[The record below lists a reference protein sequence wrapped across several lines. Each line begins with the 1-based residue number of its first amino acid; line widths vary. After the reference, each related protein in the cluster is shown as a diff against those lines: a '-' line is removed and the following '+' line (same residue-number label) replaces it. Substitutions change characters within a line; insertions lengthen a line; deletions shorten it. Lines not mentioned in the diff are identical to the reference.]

1 MTVLRKTWLTALL
14 ALGVWLGCGEEGVP
28 PSIGANLLQNNSFE
42 DGLQGWWTVTDS
54 EGGMVTT
61 LPEAATSGA
70 LGLAL
75 YKGKGGWGAS
85 AGQGTPPHSVGQT
98 IHISANLKGGAGG
111 EVAYIGYHSQGFW
124 VPLSDKW
131 QNISRL
137 MLMTDDAG
145 DAVVFITNTT
155 ELSTIHVDDMIVAP
169 VTVAQGDADKLP
181 DNLLRNGS
189 FESELSLWDFW
200 TDSSGGTASTSRE
213 AGRSGYAGLVLTKGA
228 DGWATNVK
236 QQLVKPLAEGEQYR
250 VEFQLQGAR
259 GGETVEVCLQVN
271 HDPWNGPCVAVVA
284 SKGWKG
290 FSRTLSIDASLDGQ
304 RLGALV
310 SLKSEGSVRVDD
322 VSLVLEGG
330 TAQRGSFAG
339 CPPTSSA
346 SVWP

>member
-1 MTVLRKTWLTALL
+1 MTALRKPWLTALL
-14 ALGVWLGCGEEGVP
+14 ALGVWLGCGEEEFP
-28 PSIGANLLQNNSFE
+28 PSVGANQLLNHSFE
-42 DGLQGWWTVTDS
+42 AGLEGWWTVTDS

-61 LPEAATSGA
+61 LPEAASSGA

-85 AGQGTPPHSVGQT
+85 AGQGTPPPSMGQT
-98 IHISANLKGGAGG
+98 VQLSANLRGGAGG
-111 EVAYIGYHSQGFW
+111 EMAYIGYYSQGFW
-124 VPLSDKW
+124 VTLSDKW
-131 QNISRL
+131 QTVSRL
-137 MLMTDDAG
+137 MLITEDKGDD
-145 DAVVFITNTT
+145 VVFITNIT
-155 ELSTIHVDDMIVAP
+155 ELSTIHVDDVIVAP

-200 TDSSGGTASTSRE
+200 TDSSKGTATTSRV

-236 QQLVKPLAEGEQYR
+236 QQLVTPVAQGEQYR
-250 VEFQLQGAR
+250 LEFQLQGAR
-259 GGETVEVCLQVN
+259 GGESVEVCLQVN

-284 SKGWKG
+284 SKGWKS
-290 FSRTLSIDASLDGQ
+290 FSQMLPIDASLNAQ

-322 VSLVLEGG
+322 VSLVRFG
-330 TAQRGSFAG
+330 
-339 CPPTSSA
+339 P
-346 SVWP
+346 